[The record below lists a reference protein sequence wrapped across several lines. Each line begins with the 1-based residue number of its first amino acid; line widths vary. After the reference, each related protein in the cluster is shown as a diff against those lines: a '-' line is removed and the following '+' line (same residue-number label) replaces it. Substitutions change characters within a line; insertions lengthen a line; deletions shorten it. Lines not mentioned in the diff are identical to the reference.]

1 MSTKRMKMVLA
12 LMAVAMMLLG
22 VTAAFAEDDTDG
34 DGLTDAEEYAIGT
47 DPTNPDSDGDGAG
60 DWYEVAASFTDPTSA
75 SDNPGIV
82 YPLPDPDSTPPDTT
96 KPVKVYILSGSP
108 ERLRP
113 L

>member
-60 DWYEVAASFTDPTSA
+60 VPCPIRIRLRLILPSRSRFTSCRVNRIWWGWAISMVP
-75 SDNPGIV
+75 
-82 YPLPDPDSTPPDTT
+82 
-96 KPVKVYILSGSP
+96 SP